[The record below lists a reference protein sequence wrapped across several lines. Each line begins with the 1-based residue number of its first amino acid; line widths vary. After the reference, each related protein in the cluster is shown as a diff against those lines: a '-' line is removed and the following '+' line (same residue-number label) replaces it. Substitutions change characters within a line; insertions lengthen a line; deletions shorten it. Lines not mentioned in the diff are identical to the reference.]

1 MKKKENRSKEEH
13 TCLPV
18 QWCCCSPVVILESLE
33 LFFRDVAVKKKEKT
47 TYTHKKRR
55 STHAQRNNHVHSL
68 RVFIPPSLFCSFPS
82 LQCSPYTLLPLLGTS
97 FFFLL
102 SLCVVG

>member
-47 TYTHKKRR
+47 TYTHKKKKKHTRAKKQSR
-55 STHAQRNNHVHSL
+55 ALTACFHSALFVLQLSVTSMFPVHS
-68 RVFIPPSLFCSFPS
+68 
-82 LQCSPYTLLPLLGTS
+82 TS
-97 FFFLL
+97 ASWYFFFFFFCL
-102 SLCVVG
+102 SAW